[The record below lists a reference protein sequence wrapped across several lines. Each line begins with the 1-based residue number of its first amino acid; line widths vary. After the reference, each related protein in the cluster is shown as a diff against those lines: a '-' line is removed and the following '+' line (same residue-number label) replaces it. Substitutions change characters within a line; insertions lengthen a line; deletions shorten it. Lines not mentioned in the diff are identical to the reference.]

1 MTFFLSVCLYDM
13 MTAAGIHILRYL
25 YLLLGLYTNIITSSV
40 SFD

>member
-13 MTAAGIHILRYL
+13 MTAAGIHILRYS
-25 YLLLGLYTNIITSSV
+25 YLLLGWYPNVIMSSM